1 MNPAETL
8 ACIAATREMTRALRT
23 AERGW
28 DWGSHGRRV
37 AGDRE
42 DAALRAA
49 QLGQRLMA
57 LSGRRSY
64 DPATVRPMGLTD
76 YGRFVASHQIGTAS
90 SAN

>member
-1 MNPAETL
+1 MSPAETL
-8 ACIAATREMTRALRT
+8 ACIAATRDMTRALRT

-28 DWGSHGRRV
+28 DWGRDGRRV
-37 AGDRE
+37 VGDRE

-49 QLGQRLMA
+49 QLGQRLMT

-64 DPATVRPMGLTD
+64 DPATVRPLGLTD
-76 YGRFVASHQIGTAS
+76 HGRFVAVHRIGAVP